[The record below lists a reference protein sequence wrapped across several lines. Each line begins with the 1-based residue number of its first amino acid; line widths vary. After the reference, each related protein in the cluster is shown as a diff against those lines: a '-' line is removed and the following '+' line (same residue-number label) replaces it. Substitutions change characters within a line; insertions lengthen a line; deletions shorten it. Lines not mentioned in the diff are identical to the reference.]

1 MIRVGIMATAF
12 NLVDYRT
19 VEPVRR
25 PRLRIVEPR
34 VAGAALET
42 VQKPVA
48 APVPV
53 VAEETSSTPEH
64 KPMPPSW
71 MIAPP
76 FGSEPVV
83 SVNELQAAYR
93 PAPTAPVE
101 GPYRNIR
108 DVPRAG

>member
-25 PRLRIVEPR
+25 PRLRIVEPTA
-34 VAGAALET
+34 AGAA
-42 VQKPVA
+42 V
-48 APVPV
+48 APVQAPV
-53 VAEETSSTPEH
+53 IEPTVVVRAEKSSTPEH

-76 FGSEPVV
+76 FGSEQIV
-83 SVNELQAAYR
+83 SVNEPQAAYR
-93 PAPTAPVE
+93 PAPAAPVE

-108 DVPRAG
+108 EVPRA